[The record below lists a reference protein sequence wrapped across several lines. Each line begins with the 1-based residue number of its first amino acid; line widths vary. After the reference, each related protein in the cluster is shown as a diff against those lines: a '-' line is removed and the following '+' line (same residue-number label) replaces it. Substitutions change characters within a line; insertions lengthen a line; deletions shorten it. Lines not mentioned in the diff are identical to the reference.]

1 MSALSDKIKS
11 DLVKL
16 SKSDKHLQSI
26 IKRLESGN
34 ANFTDVDDFAHET
47 GSLLIKVFENS
58 INESP

>member
-34 ANFTDVDDFAHET
+34 ANLADVDDFAQAT
-47 GSLLIKVFENS
+47 GTVLKKSLKKA
-58 INESP
+58 